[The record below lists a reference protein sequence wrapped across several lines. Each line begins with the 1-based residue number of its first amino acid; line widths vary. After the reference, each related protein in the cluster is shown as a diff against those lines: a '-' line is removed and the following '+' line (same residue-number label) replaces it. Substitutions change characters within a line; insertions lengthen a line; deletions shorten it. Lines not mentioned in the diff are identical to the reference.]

1 MIGFFVR
8 YSSTMRIFSPIS
20 KSLRAAGCP
29 YCVFLPVE
37 EELSRPPYYA
47 SEENINK
54 CDSGFL
60 SGAQCIRKFS
70 RKDVKQNNLSD
81 ITKFFTIEAP
91 LSEEFLM
98 LLKNKKIKLYN
109 MLYFTTSL
117 FSNRK
122 QVVPGDVIFYPTI
135 YLRDKILEYHKMKYM
150 RERDMLTGYSFFEDI
165 GFQHRSSNNN
175 SIIILVPSLR
185 NDEQLMKAFG
195 EKRRSRRLVIERLM
209 QGLSKNYNLIIKTR
223 EKIKLT
229 RIMRRSATSILYDD
243 ISINELM
250 KLSNNVIMF
259 YSNGIYEYL
268 LAGANVIN
276 VPIKVKDKS
285 GYFKSDSDSLFNW
298 PGAVKYLGWEEAK
311 KCSIID
317 TDYFTEEGKLSWI
330 KNFIGLDDYNITE
343 KIVKILSND
352 TNNL

>member
-37 EELSRPPYYA
+37 EELRGPPYYA

-81 ITKFFTIEAP
+81 ITKFFTIEVP

-109 MLYFTTSL
+109 MLDFTTSL

-122 QVVPGDVIFYPTI
+122 QVVPG
-135 YLRDKILEYHKMKYM
+135 
-150 RERDMLTGYSFFEDI
+150 GC
-165 GFQHRSSNNN
+165 N
-175 SIIILVPSLR
+175 
-185 NDEQLMKAFG
+185 
-195 EKRRSRRLVIERLM
+195 
-209 QGLSKNYNLIIKTR
+209 
-223 EKIKLT
+223 
-229 RIMRRSATSILYDD
+229 
-243 ISINELM
+243 
-250 KLSNNVIMF
+250 
-259 YSNGIYEYL
+259 
-268 LAGANVIN
+268 
-276 VPIKVKDKS
+276 
-285 GYFKSDSDSLFNW
+285 
-298 PGAVKYLGWEEAK
+298 
-311 KCSIID
+311 
-317 TDYFTEEGKLSWI
+317 
-330 KNFIGLDDYNITE
+330 
-343 KIVKILSND
+343 ILSNY
-352 TNNL
+352 LFKG